1 MMPASIAKLDD
12 LSVAAPLDSAQLHNL
27 NLELELVTMAI
38 VALAQVDQLAIGR
51 IAQELQ
57 VEPLIADWIAAWPDR
72 QFTVDQQLDLEQIRS
87 LVLVVDRLAHQ
98 YQPVVRQ
105 SVSDLQLMTQAH
117 RLPLEAPSLAEYIG
131 NFIKIYQVR
140 FSADNTHSLE
150 SLSQAALKL
159 LLELLFYSGS
169 NGHQR
174 LWQALLQRSQA
185 AIIPP
190 IPT

>member
-72 QFTVDQQLDLEQIRS
+72 QQLDLEQIRS